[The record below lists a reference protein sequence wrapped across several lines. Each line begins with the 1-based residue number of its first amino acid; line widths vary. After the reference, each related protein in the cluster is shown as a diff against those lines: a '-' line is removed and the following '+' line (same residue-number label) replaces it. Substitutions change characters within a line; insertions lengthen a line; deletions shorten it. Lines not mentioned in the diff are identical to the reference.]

1 MKNAFS
7 RPDGGKSKKCSA
19 HFQRR
24 AALRQR
30 YRCQRPDVTI
40 EIQALFMPSVHV
52 GISRKTVKNGSIT
65 LEKARCFIRRLHN
78 SLAQLGVLSD
88 VYNHEILVP
97 AARFS
102 ATPTSRFFTVCLF
115 SATLGDLRPF
125 CTYPMRTSAV
135 LQVVVVI
142 RIKTNSTSKFTRYC
156 PYY

>member
-1 MKNAFS
+1 
-7 RPDGGKSKKCSA
+7 
-19 HFQRR
+19 
-24 AALRQR
+24 
-30 YRCQRPDVTI
+30 
-40 EIQALFMPSVHV
+40 MPSVYV

-115 SATLGDLRPF
+115 SATLDDLRPF
-125 CTYPMRTSAV
+125 CGSVRTPVV

-142 RIKTNSTSKFTRYC
+142 RIKTN
-156 PYY
+156 